1 MHASVRATLVPIP
14 MSSSTTSNLQSKG
27 STQKKLHTSSGFD
40 NLYARLNDEQKL
52 AVETTEGPVMV
63 VAGPGTG
70 KTQVIA
76 LRVANILRKT
86 QMRPRNILCLTFSK
100 SGAIAMR
107 KRLRSIIGSDAYG
120 VTVDT
125 IHGFCNS
132 IIQQYPLVFEEWSA
146 LQQITD
152 VERYRELNK
161 IIDQFMPH
169 LNIVSKKNPY
179 TRTKDILSRISQLKR
194 EGVVDKEQLQGVVEQ
209 YQKHMSEKSRE
220 GTKVHARNM
229 LSAQKFAEFVD
240 IFHAYQAMLQETGR
254 YDFEDMILRVTQA
267 LREEDWLLATLQERY
282 QYVLVDEFQDTNGA
296 QYNFIEQ
303 LTQDPTGDNQPN
315 FFVVGDD
322 DQAIY
327 RFQGAN
333 LTNILSFRERFPT
346 APVIALTTSYRCTQP
361 ILDAAEKLISQNT
374 ERLVGR
380 IPGLEKHL
388 TSAISPTGIQPTL
401 LMVASD
407 MVESWLLAD
416 LIEERLAKGINPKEI
431 AVLVQTNVELLQIY
445 DVLKA
450 RNLPVELSG
459 KIDLLSQHLVRQ
471 ALCILRAIQEP
482 ANTAALSAAIGA
494 DCFGC
499 HPADLAELYLQC
511 REQSKPLL
519 DVLVHIESND
529 SLRQPDSILQARDTI
544 LSLHEQQA
552 SRTIV
557 DTLEH
562 TLKDTGLLRKTSE
575 DMDVIQFAIIQEFFD
590 RVKQRAYEQP
600 AFSIETFLSD
610 IDFYDNDDYGDLR
623 LTFDLPHLEEN
634 GVQLMT
640 AHKSKGLEFEVVLIA
655 NFREGQWDNR
665 RNPPSLSM
673 PEDLLFGWEK
683 DQKAYEQQQDERR
696 VAYVAFTRAKSE
708 LIFTCPQE
716 RTSGDSLKAVSPSAF
731 FAESGD
737 LPEDVRN
744 VKDPNNMSTLQAVVV
759 RELDAELQTFLRRR
773 IENFALSPTSLH
785 DFLEDPQ
792 MFLERHLLMVPQAKT
807 VDFAYGNAVHHTL
820 AHWAQAIQ
828 QGKTCDLS
836 ELLSAFHH
844 HLDAKELLPSK
855 ERERLNV
862 LGSQAIERYFTTA
875 LQAPYP
881 IISKIEYDV
890 STHLGDVPIKGKIDR
905 IDLLD
910 PNTTNAL
917 VLDYKTGTP
926 KSPKQIEDYGYR
938 RQLVFY
944 ALLIEHA
951 NILLQPQEFALEFI
965 GHEEHEPIRR
975 SFTVAETDKKE
986 LSALIEAVWSKIL
999 ALDFTPLD

>member
-1 MHASVRATLVPIP
+1 MPTAQ
-14 MSSSTTSNLQSKG
+14 SSQRPSN
-27 STQKKLHTSSGFD
+27 TAVAERKKLHTGFES
-40 NLYARLNDEQKL
+40 LYNQLNDQQKL

-86 QMRPRNILCLTFSK
+86 QMKPRNILCLTFSK

-107 KRLRSIIGSDAYG
+107 KRLRDIIGSDAYG

-161 IIDQFMPH
+161 IIDQKMPH
-169 LNIVSKKNPY
+169 LHVVSKKNPY

-194 EGVVDKEQLQGVVEQ
+194 EGVVEVKRLQAVVGEYDKQ
-209 YQKHMSEKSRE
+209 MSQKSRE
-220 GTKVHARNM
+220 GTKAHRRNI
-229 LSAQKFAEFVD
+229 LSAKKFAEFVD
-240 IFHAYQAMLQETGR
+240 IFHSYQHMLQTTGR

-267 LREEDWLLATLQERY
+267 IQEEDWLRATLQERY

-296 QYNFIEQ
+296 QYQFIEQ
-303 LTQDPTGDNQPN
+303 LTEDPTGDNQPN

-333 LTNILSFRERFPT
+333 LTNILSFRERFPK

-361 ILDAAEKLISQNT
+361 ILNAAENLITQNT

-388 TSAISPTGIQPTL
+388 TSAISQTGASPTL
-401 LMVASD
+401 LMAASD
-407 MVESWLLAD
+407 MVEPWLLAD
-416 LIEERLAKGINPKEI
+416 VIQERLKSGIDPKEI
-431 AVLVQTNVELLQIY
+431 AVLVQTNAELLHIY

-459 KIDLLSQHLVRQ
+459 RIDLLQQNLVRQ

-482 ANTAALSAAIGA
+482 ANTANLSAALGA

-499 HPADLAELYLQC
+499 HPADLAELYQAC
-511 REQSKPLL
+511 RQESKTLL
-519 DVLVHIESND
+519 D
-529 SLRQPDSILQARDTI
+529 ILLNLENADLASRNREAIISARDI
-544 LSLHEQQA
+544 LLSLHAQLP
-552 SRTIV
+552 SRTV
-557 DTLEH
+557 VETLEH
-562 TLKDTGLLRKTSE
+562 VLKDTGLLRNTTE
-575 DMDVIQFAIIQEFFD
+575 DLDVMEFAIVQEFFD

-600 AFSIETFLSD
+600 SFSFETFLSD

-623 LTFDLPHLEEN
+623 LTFDLPQLQEN

-640 AHKSKGLEFEVVLIA
+640 AHKSKGLEFEVVLLA
-655 NFREGQWDNR
+655 NFREGHWDNR
-665 RNPPSLSM
+665 RNPPSLSI
-673 PEDLLFGWEK
+673 PEDLLFSWEK

-708 LIFTCPQE
+708 LIFTCPME
-716 RTSGDSLKAVSPSAF
+716 RTSGDSVKAVSPSGF
-731 FAESGD
+731 FAEAGD
-737 LPEDVRN
+737 LPEEIRN
-744 VKDPNNMSTLQAVVV
+744 VQDPQAMSTLQAIVT
-759 RELDAELQTFLRRR
+759 RELDAELQTFLKRR
-773 IENFALSPTSLH
+773 IEHFALSPTSLH

-792 MFLERHLLMVPQAKT
+792 VFLERHLLMVPQAKT
-807 VDFAYGNAVHHTL
+807 VDFAYGNAIHHTL
-820 AHWAQAIQ
+820 AHWALYLQ
-828 QGKTCDLS
+828 QGRECSKTDL
-836 ELLSAFHH
+836 LQVFTD
-844 HLDAKELLPSK
+844 HLQQKELLPKK
-855 ERERLNV
+855 EQERLQA
-862 LGSQAIERYFTTA
+862 LGQQAIERYFAHA
-875 LQAPYP
+875 LQPPYP
-881 IISKIEYDV
+881 IVTKVEYDL
-890 STHLGDVPIKGKIDR
+890 STHVNEVPIKGKIDR
-905 IDLLD
+905 IDLLE
-910 PNTTNAL
+910 PQSNQAV
-917 VLDYKTGTP
+917 VLDYKTGKP
-926 KSPKQIEDYGYR
+926 KTPKQIEDYGYH

-944 ALLIEHA
+944 ALLIQHA
-951 NILLQPQEFALEFI
+951 NILLEPKEFVLEFI
-965 GHEEHEPIRR
+965 GHEEHEPVRR
-975 SFTVAETDKKE
+975 SFPVSEQDKNE
-986 LSALIEAVWSKIL
+986 LTALIEQVWQKIV
-999 ALDFTPLD
+999 ALDFTPL